1 MGQDVQIKRSRK
13 IAGVLVPISRTVQVH
28 ALSAEEWHKDLL
40 VSWLFQTCIRLQ
52 TSLDRRFLRYGMT
65 LQEASVLLR
74 CVEARRI
81 TPGQLAVALGRDKG
95 KITRFVDH
103 LEASKLVKRQPNARD
118 RRYSIITPTYSG
130 KRKAERLA
138 HLFDQIRKELFAGVL
153 DSDIQRLCK
162 TLPQLYENAKRI
174 GSKRQI
180 PEGRRK
186 RRVSMF
192 VSATLHPSRFPSGIA
207 DPQRCA
213 SPAQNLPV
221 QPLPKT
227 SA

>member
-1 MGQDVQIKRSRK
+1 MLKAGTYSRRS
-13 IAGVLVPISRTVQVH
+13 
-28 ALSAEEWHKDLL
+28 LSSNEWHKELL
-40 VSWLFQTCIRLQ
+40 LSWLFQTWFKLQ
-52 TSLDRRFLRYGMT
+52 ASLDRRFLNFGMT
-65 LQEASVLLR
+65 FQEASVLLR
-74 CVEARRI
+74 CVEAGEIVPSR
-81 TPGQLAVALGRDKG
+81 LALILARDKG

-103 LEASKLVKRQPNARD
+103 LEAFKLVKCQPNARD
-118 RRYSIITPTYSG
+118 RRYSIIAPTYSG

-138 HLFDQIRKELFAGVL
+138 HLFDQIRKELFVSVL
-153 DSDIQRLCK
+153 DSDIQRLGK

-180 PEGRRK
+180 AEGRRK

-192 VSATLHPSRFPSGIA
+192 VSSTLHPSRFPSGIA
-207 DPQRCA
+207 EPQPSA
-213 SPAQNLPV
+213 SAGQNLPV